1 MGRTQHAA
9 DPGQSAGVGS
19 MKLTP
24 RGELVA
30 DAAAFIGLVIAVA
43 SFPIIVHLLTNL
55 L

>member
-1 MGRTQHAA
+1 MR
-9 DPGQSAGVGS
+9 
-19 MKLTP
+19 LTP
-24 RGELVA
+24 RGEMLA